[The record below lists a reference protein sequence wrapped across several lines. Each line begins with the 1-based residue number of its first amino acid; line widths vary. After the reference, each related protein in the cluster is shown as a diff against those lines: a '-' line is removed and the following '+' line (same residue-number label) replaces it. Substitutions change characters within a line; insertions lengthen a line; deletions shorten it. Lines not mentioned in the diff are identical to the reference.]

1 MRNGE
6 DYDVLEKCISI
17 NILDFKLFANKER
30 FYFRFYN
37 HDYVD
42 CSMDIDDM
50 EIHIIELPKLPEKLE
65 NPARA
70 AWSWDLSAA
79 GRKAWSVAGQ
89 REKQRAWSWAEP
101 RGSASERSGERS
113 KDLSISPKSSSLPA

>member
-1 MRNGE
+1 MKSWRKRSLFYLSKMYVDRILYGE

-37 HDYVD
+37 HDYMD
-42 CSMDIDDM
+42 CSIDIDDM

-65 NPARA
+65 EN
-70 AWSWDLSAA
+70 SSDLLL
-79 GRKAWSVAGQ
+79 
-89 REKQRAWSWAEP
+89 WA
-101 RGSASERSGERS
+101 
-113 KDLSISPKSSSLPA
+113 KFIISPA